1 MGMYTGIRFKGHV
14 KQKFREI
21 FNDIAL
27 YGDWEESNI
36 SEFKEFGNIS
46 RSSFIPCGVLSY
58 MPDEWDNDSF
68 NRSYD
73 KNTGFW
79 KFSCSLKNYD
89 DTIWK
94 FIELIPF
101 FIETVE
107 YFEYYFEELQYSQ
120 KWELINNKM
129 IQTDDKFIKY

>member
-1 MGMYTGIRFKGHV
+1 MGMYTGIRFKGYV
-14 KQKFREI
+14 KQEFKEI

-36 SEFKEFGNIS
+36 SEFNEFGNIPI
-46 RSSFIPCGVLSY
+46 SSFIPCGVLSY

-79 KFSCSLKNYD
+79 KFSCSLKNGD
-89 DTIWK
+89 NTIEH

-107 YFEYYFEELQYSQ
+107 YFEYYYEEWEYSQ
-120 KWELINNKM
+120 KWELIDNQMIKINNE
-129 IQTDDKFIKY
+129 FIKY